1 MACTDVGRL
10 DFGWV
15 LASCVCV
22 CVCVCLSLSLSLFF
36 VLLHK
41 QIEQESI
48 APRVSLAGVGL
59 LRCH

>member
-22 CVCVCLSLSLSLFF
+22 CVSVSLSLSLFF

>member
-1 MACTDVGRL
+1 MGIGVM
-10 DFGWV
+10 
-15 LASCVCV
+15 CVCV
-22 CVCVCLSLSLSLFF
+22 CVCLSLSLFF